1 MGKVFSLLA
10 GAKNWVM
17 GLSKVALGG
26 TAAVVADQTLL
37 DGSVTKAVTEGA
49 GKGAE
54 GILGTWNRYVNTG
67 MNNIEALDRNLA
79 EQSTSMGWFNTINGW
94 FAGLCDF
101 LGFEQGAE
109 FFKDRMV
116 KTTQEIFDHIDDQRQ
131 MLDEHGNVRE
141 TRFDNSPEGPAATS
155 TSPAIDAGEVTLG
168 SAFGS
173 AAYGIE
179 EGVVSIGTGIT
190 SLVAGGYEAL
200 TTDKGL
206 GESIVSS
213 FNAQQGYVMSK
224 LDNLHGKP
232 NMDTDLEIGLN
243 FTGKLASWLVP
254 VGLAAKGTGSIVS
267 GLANLAPK
275 ALPEVQPTLGLAL
288 K

>member
-1 MGKVFSLLA
+1 MGA
-10 GAKNWVM
+10 
-17 GLSKVALGG
+17 SKWALGG
-26 TAAVVADQTLL
+26 AAVVVADQTLL
-37 DGSVTKAVTEGA
+37 DGTVTKAVTEGA

-101 LGFEQGAE
+101 IGFEKGAE

-116 KTTQEIFDHIDDQRQ
+116 TTTKEIFDHIDDQRQ
-131 MLDEHGNVRE
+131 MLDEHGNVRDA
-141 TRFDNSPEGPAATS
+141 RFDNAAEGPTA
-155 TSPAIDAGEVTLG
+155 PGIDAGEVTVG

-179 EGVVSIGTGIT
+179 EGVVSMGTGIT
-190 SLVAGGYEAL
+190 SLVAGSYEAL

-206 GESIVSS
+206 GESIASS
-213 FNAQQGYVMSK
+213 FNAQQSYVMGK

-232 NMDTDLEIGLN
+232 DMDTDLEKGLN
-243 FTGKLASWLVP
+243 FTGQLASWLVP

-267 GLANLAPK
+267 GLANITPK
-275 ALPEVQPTLGLAL
+275 ALPEVQAAAKLAHTM
-288 K
+288 

>member
-1 MGKVFSLLA
+1 
-10 GAKNWVM
+10 
-17 GLSKVALGG
+17 
-26 TAAVVADQTLL
+26 
-37 DGSVTKAVTEGA
+37 
-49 GKGAE
+49 
-54 GILGTWNRYVNTG
+54 
-67 MNNIEALDRNLA
+67 
-79 EQSTSMGWFNTINGW
+79 
-94 FAGLCDF
+94 
-101 LGFEQGAE
+101 
-109 FFKDRMV
+109 MV